1 MAFFKV
7 RLTKITSSAQFELQN
22 ALEIKTL
29 SHRQKIDILMS
40 VFPKQKRK
48 KLGSISIS
56 NFIALRNK

>member
-29 SHRQKIDILMS
+29 SHRQKIDILM
-40 VFPKQKRK
+40 R
-48 KLGSISIS
+48 
-56 NFIALRNK
+56 